1 VDRGWTLLA
10 LRAFVA
16 RFPNPDSFQ
25 AFMFTGLVE
34 SLGRV
39 VAVIPEPPGVR
50 LVVEAGGIAADATLG
65 ESICTSG
72 CCLSVVRIDG
82 PRLEFQLG
90 PETLSRTSLGGLAAG
105 GSVNLERSL
114 RLNDRLGGHLVTG
127 HVDGLGRLASRRQE
141 GDWVTCRF
149 SAPPP
154 LLAQMASKGSV
165 AIDGVSLTVVDVDA
179 STFSVALIPH
189 TLACTTLGSLAPG
202 DPVNLET
209 DLVFKYVDR
218 WMQSRATA

>member
-90 PETLSRTSLGGLAAG
+90 PETLGRTSLGGLAAG

-127 HVDGLGRLASRRQE
+127 HIDGLGRLASRRQE

-189 TLACTTLGSLAPG
+189 TLACTTLGSLAQG

>member
-1 VDRGWTLLA
+1 
-10 LRAFVA
+10 
-16 RFPNPDSFQ
+16 
-25 AFMFTGLVE
+25 MFTGLVE